1 MTDHDEPALT
11 LGIEE
16 EYFLVDRETGALAA
30 APEALI
36 EACAAD
42 LGGRADHEFL
52 QCQIEVGT
60 GVCPRVADARRDLRR
75 LRATVARRAA
85 EHGLAPIASA
95 SHPFGDWVE
104 QEHVHTPRYEEQ
116 VERMGGVARR
126 TLVGGMHV
134 HLGVEDPDAR
144 VALMSGMTGHL
155 PLMLALSTS
164 SPFWRGRDSGLASYR
179 LSVFDAMPRT
189 GTPPRFGSWAEYEGA
204 VRSLVGLGAIDD
216 ASRIYWDLRP
226 NHAFPTVE
234 TRIFDACPRMEDALS
249 LAALAQALARR
260 LWRLGRAGLVP
271 RPVAAYLQAEAR
283 WRAQRSGVAGGLV
296 DLARGTIRPAPEM
309 VDALV
314 DELAEDAEA
323 LGTAAELDRLR
334 GLAREGSSA
343 DRQRAVHARA
353 LGDEAAPAEALRAV
367 AAHLVEEFAAD
378 LGREAPA

>member
-1 MTDHDEPALT
+1 MTTHDEPALT
-11 LGIEE
+11 LGVEE

-36 EACAAD
+36 EACAAE
-42 LGGRADHEFL
+42 LEGHADHEFL

-60 GVCPRVADARRDLRR
+60 GVCATVADVRRDLRR
-75 LRATVARRAA
+75 LRSVVARRAA

-104 QEHVHTPRYEEQ
+104 QEHTHTPRYEEQ
-116 VERMGGVARR
+116 VERMGGVVRR

-134 HLGVEDPDAR
+134 HLGVDDPDAR
-144 VALMSGMTGHL
+144 MALMSGMTGHL
-155 PLMLALSTS
+155 PLMLALSSS

-204 VRSLVGLGAIDD
+204 VRGLVGLGAIDD

-234 TRIFDACPRMEDALS
+234 TRIFDVCPRLEDALS

-283 WRAQRSGVAGGLV
+283 WRAQRRGVAGGLV
-296 DLARGTIRPAPEM
+296 DLAQGTIRPAPEM
-309 VDALV
+309 VDALAE
-314 DELAEDAEA
+314 ELAEDARE
-323 LGTAAELDRLR
+323 LGSEAELDRLR
-334 GLAREGSSA
+334 ALAREGSSA

-353 LGDEAAPAEALRAV
+353 LEDGAAPGEALRAV
-367 AAHLVEEFAAD
+367 VAHLVEEFGAD
-378 LGREAPA
+378 P